1 MSGNFKEIFKKK
13 SFYGA
18 VFAVICAAGVISVV
32 QNNDKGG
39 NDVKQI
45 KLAVELKSRTMTI
58 KKRPLRSLF

>member
-39 NDVKQI
+39 DDVKQI
-45 KLAVELKSRTMTI
+45 KLAQESSKEPQPT
-58 KKRPLRSLF
+58 K